1 MSAKIVARPFDEL
14 AEQLKK
20 DPDVQW
26 LRGDDACK
34 PFTRKCGSRRQRQL
48 AVDYEQWRRDRQSR
62 PSITQRERRA
72 IISACVSRVTSK
84 RTGPVPILS
93 SRPRG

>member
-14 AEQLKK
+14 AEQLQRI
-20 DPDVQW
+20 PTCNGSAATTPVS
-26 LRGDDACK
+26 LSA
-34 PFTRKCGSRRQRQL
+34 RKCGSRRQRQL

-84 RTGPVPILS
+84 RTGPVPIFS